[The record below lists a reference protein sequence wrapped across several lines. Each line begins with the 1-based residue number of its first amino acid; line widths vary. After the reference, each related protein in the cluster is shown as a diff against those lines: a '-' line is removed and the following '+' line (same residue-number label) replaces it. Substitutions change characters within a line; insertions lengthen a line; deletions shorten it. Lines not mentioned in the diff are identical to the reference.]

1 MNEETYSSLKVLI
14 GVTVMKNISI
24 EELKEKAIEM
34 RKTAIT
40 MIHKAQSGHPGGSL
54 SAADL
59 MTALY
64 FKEMNIDPNN
74 PTWED
79 RDRFVLS
86 KGHVCPIQYSALALL
101 GYVPYE
107 TIYTLRE
114 YGSPFQGHP
123 DMKKCPGIDISTGSL
138 GQGLSCGVGMAIA
151 GKRDKKDYRVF
162 SLVGDGECQEGQ
174 IWEAAQ
180 TAVKYQLDNLVVF
193 VDNNR
198 LQIDG
203 FCDEV
208 MPVLDL
214 EKKFEAFGFETKRID
229 GHSMEAI
236 VETLDEIREL
246 KNGKPKC
253 IVLDTV
259 KGKGVSYMEDIAEWH
274 GVAPNDEE
282 YKQAIEEIAGGL
294 K

>member
-1 MNEETYSSLKVLI
+1 
-14 GVTVMKNISI
+14 MKNISI

-34 RKTAIT
+34 RKTALT
-40 MIHKAQSGHPGGSL
+40 MIHNAQSGHPGGSL

-64 FKEMNIDPNN
+64 FKEMNIDPKN

-107 TIYTLRE
+107 TVYTLRE

-151 GKRDKKDYRVF
+151 GKRDKKNYRVF
-162 SLVGDGECQEGQ
+162 SLLGDGECQEGQ

-180 TAVKYQLDNLVVF
+180 TAVKCKLDNLIVF
-193 VDNNR
+193 VDHNR

-203 FCDEV
+203 FTDEV

-229 GHSMEAI
+229 GHSMEEI

-253 IVLDTV
+253 IILDTV
-259 KGKGVSYMEDIAEWH
+259 KGKGVSYMEDVAEWH
-274 GVAPNDEE
+274 GIAPNDEE

>member
-1 MNEETYSSLKVLI
+1 MIEVIK
-14 GVTVMKNISI
+14 MKDISI
-24 EELKEKAIEM
+24 KELKEKAIEL

-40 MIHKAQSGHPGGSL
+40 MIYEAQSGHPGGSL

-59 MTALY
+59 IAALY
-64 FKEMNIDPNN
+64 FKEMNVDPAN
-74 PTWED
+74 PKWED

-86 KGHVCPIQYSALALL
+86 KGHVAPIQYAALALT
-101 GYVPYE
+101 GFVPYE
-107 TIYTLRE
+107 IVYTLRQ

-151 GKRDKKDYRVF
+151 GKRDSKNYRVF
-162 SLVGDGECQEGQ
+162 AMVGDGECQEGQ
-174 IWEAAQ
+174 IWEAVQ

-203 FCDEV
+203 KCEEI
-208 MPVLDL
+208 MPLQDL
-214 EKKFEAFGFETKRID
+214 EKKFEVFGFETKRIN
-229 GHSMEAI
+229 GHSMEEI
-236 VETLDEIREL
+236 VETLDDIRES

-253 IVLDTV
+253 IVCDTV
-259 KGKGVSYMEDIAEWH
+259 KGKGVSYMEDVVKWH
-274 GVAPNDEE
+274 GVAPNAEE
-282 YKQAIEEIAGGL
+282 YKQALEEIEGGL

>member
-1 MNEETYSSLKVLI
+1 MINT
-14 GVTVMKNISI
+14 SI

-34 RKTAIT
+34 RKTAVT
-40 MIHKAQSGHPGGSL
+40 MVYRAQSGHPGGSL

-64 FKEMNIDPNN
+64 FKEMNIDPKN

-107 TIYTLRE
+107 KIYTLRE

-162 SLVGDGECQEGQ
+162 ALLGDGECQEGQ

-193 VDNNR
+193 VDYNR

-203 FCDEV
+203 TCEEV
-208 MPVLDL
+208 MPLQDL
-214 EKKFEAFGFETKRID
+214 EKKFAAFGFETKRIN
-229 GHSMEAI
+229 GHSMEQI
-236 VETLDEIREL
+236 VETLDEIRDV
-246 KNGKPKC
+246 KNGIPKC

-259 KGKGVSYMEDIAEWH
+259 KGKGVSYMEDVVDWH
-274 GVAPNDEE
+274 GVAPNDEQFQ
-282 YKQAIEEIAGGL
+282 QALEEIAGGL

>member
-1 MNEETYSSLKVLI
+1 MR
-14 GVTVMKNISI
+14 NISV
-24 EELKEKAIEM
+24 EELKEIAIEM
-34 RKTAIT
+34 RKTAVT

-64 FKEMNIDPNN
+64 FKEMNIDPDN
-74 PTWED
+74 PNWED

-86 KGHVCPIQYSALALL
+86 KGHVCPIQYSALALK

-151 GKRDKKDYRVF
+151 GKRDKKSYRVF
-162 SLVGDGECQEGQ
+162 SLLGDGECQEGQ

-203 FCDEV
+203 FTDEI
-208 MPVLDL
+208 MPLQDI
-214 EKKFEAFGFETKRID
+214 EKKFEVFGFETKRID
-229 GHSMEAI
+229 GHSMEEI
-236 VETLDEIREL
+236 VETLDEVRIA

-253 IVLDTV
+253 IVMDTV
-259 KGKGVSYMEDIAEWH
+259 KGKGVSYMEDVAEWH

-282 YKQAIEEIAGGL
+282 YKQAIGEISGGL